1 MALPTQVA
9 FADRILVN
17 KTDLAEEAEITAI
30 EKRLRSLNPQAPF
43 HRCEHSKV
51 DPMSLIN
58 IQAFSLDRVTEMD
71 PEFLDTDAEH
81 EHDSSVTSIAF
92 KFDGVLNI
100 NKLQDLISDIITNY
114 GANLYRYKGVLNVAG
129 MEKKFVF
136 QGVGMLFSGD
146 FNGNWGDEKRECR

>member
-1 MALPTQVA
+1 MEQVA

-17 KTDLAEEAEITAI
+17 KTDLADEKEIVSI
-30 EKRLRSLNPQAPF
+30 ETRLRTISPEAPLI
-43 HRCEHSKV
+43 RCQHSKV
-51 DPMSLIN
+51 DPMTLIKIN
-58 IQAFSLDRVTEMD
+58 AFSLDRVTTMD

-81 EHDSSVTSIAF
+81 EHDASVSSIAF

-129 MEKKFVF
+129 MTKKFVF

-146 FNGNWGDEKRECR
+146 FTVDWAPTDNRECR